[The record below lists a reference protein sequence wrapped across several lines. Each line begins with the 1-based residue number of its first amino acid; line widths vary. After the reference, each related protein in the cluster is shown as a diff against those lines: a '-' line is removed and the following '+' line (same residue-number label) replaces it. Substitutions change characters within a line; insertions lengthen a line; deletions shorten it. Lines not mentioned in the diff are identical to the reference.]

1 MKVLNFENNTMRHN
15 LTQIRVFTAIVSL
28 IVSIYAIY
36 SDDIINIDGILYLK
50 AAELFVSGNM
60 EAAFASYNWPFYSI
74 IIALFHKLTSIPL
87 ELIALI
93 LNSVFFVLLT
103 DALILISSLIF
114 PVPRQLKISA
124 LLILCLMPILD
135 YRDYIIRDPGYWAF
149 VCIALYYFMVFLN
162 SSRIIHGTLWQIFM
176 IFAIFFRIEGIFLL
190 ITLPLFILLSKKL
203 RDNLVIRKL
212 VSCFFVSIIL
222 LATIPFMEDL
232 ATKHFSKIYS
242 ILNYINLNFVFE
254 KFIFSAEILE
264 RQVLNKWSEEY
275 ATFILFFGF
284 LALLIYKVVE
294 GFSISYILI
303 FLASFKNSSQSSDTL
318 YRDFFVYFLMLN
330 SLVLLVFVLK
340 ENFISSRYVVLTS
353 INLFLLLLFH
363 MVTGIEQ
370 LYLNKNKLLLT
381 IIFLCLSY
389 NLIDS
394 MSASRNKSYIKDIAL
409 LSAKKIPEKSMV
421 MVNNKAAFYYLTKEA
436 AHLTVCFLETKQ
448 IDMKELKL
456 KKDNCNIDNISQK
469 YFKSYLYFD
478 YILIINKNNNSEYFR
493 NLSGFNLEQIIQTKN
508 QKKDEAVL
516 YKVVK

>member
-1 MKVLNFENNTMRHN
+1 
-15 LTQIRVFTAIVSL
+15 
-28 IVSIYAIY
+28 
-36 SDDIINIDGILYLK
+36 
-50 AAELFVSGNM
+50 
-60 EAAFASYNWPFYSI
+60 
-74 IIALFHKLTSIPL
+74 
-87 ELIALI
+87 
-93 LNSVFFVLLT
+93 
-103 DALILISSLIF
+103 
-114 PVPRQLKISA
+114 
-124 LLILCLMPILD
+124 
-135 YRDYIIRDPGYWAF
+135 
-149 VCIALYYFMVFLN
+149 
-162 SSRIIHGTLWQIFM
+162 
-176 IFAIFFRIEGIFLL
+176 
-190 ITLPLFILLSKKL
+190 
-203 RDNLVIRKL
+203 
-212 VSCFFVSIIL
+212 
-222 LATIPFMEDL
+222 MEDL

-421 MVNNKAAFYYLTKEA
+421 MINNKAAFYYLTKEA

-456 KKDNCNIDNISQK
+456 KKDNCNIDKISQK

>member
-1 MKVLNFENNTMRHN
+1 MLNVDKNLVRYN

-60 EAAFASYNWPFYSI
+60 EAAFAAYNWPFYSI

-87 ELIALI
+87 ELTAYI
-93 LNSVFFVLLT
+93 LSCVFFVLLT

-203 RDNLVIRKL
+203 RDDLVIRKL

-303 FLASFKNSSQSSDTL
+303 LLASFKNSSQSANNL

-353 INLFLLLLFH
+353 ISLFLLLSFY
-363 MVTGIEQ
+363 MVTGIER
-370 LYLNKNKLLLT
+370 LYLKKNKLLLV
-381 IIFLCLSY
+381 IIALCLSY
-389 NLIDS
+389 NLLD
-394 MSASRNKSYIKDIAL
+394 AATTSRNKSYIKDISL
-409 LSAKKIPEKSMV
+409 LSAQKVPEKSIV
-421 MVNNKAAFYYLTKEA
+421 LVNDRAVFYYLTSEA
-436 AHLTVCFLETKQ
+436 AHLTVCFLEKKP
-448 IDMKELKL
+448 IDTMKLKL
-456 KKDNCNIDNISQK
+456 KKDSCNNDKHSQK

-478 YILIINKNNNSEYFR
+478 YILLVQKNNDYENLR
-493 NLSGFNLEQIIQTKN
+493 NLSGVNLEKIIQTKN
-508 QKKDEAVL
+508 LKEDKAIL